1 MLHGQHNRHIK
12 LLGRGI
18 TCLLSKTGQG
28 NQGLSFVIEILMV
41 LPISSAEG
49 RQMAGTNKL
58 AKETGYLGKGEV
70 GLGHENLITQPRLN
84 KTRNK
89 MRPS

>member
-1 MLHGQHNRHIK
+1 
-12 LLGRGI
+12 
-18 TCLLSKTGQG
+18 
-28 NQGLSFVIEILMV
+28 
-41 LPISSAEG
+41 
-49 RQMAGTNKL
+49 MAGTNKL
-58 AKETGYLGKGEV
+58 AKETGYPGKGEV